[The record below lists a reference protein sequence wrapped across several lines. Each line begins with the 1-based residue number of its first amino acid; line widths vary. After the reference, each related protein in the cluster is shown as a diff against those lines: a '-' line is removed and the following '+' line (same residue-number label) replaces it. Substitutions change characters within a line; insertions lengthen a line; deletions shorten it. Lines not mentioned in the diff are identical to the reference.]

1 MSSPKQVTEPISVN
15 RNYRSEA
22 LKPGGVV
29 MNANFII
36 TGDGA
41 YGRLVGQI
49 RLQQS
54 GVKPPG
60 DDVGDFTVRGTYAFL
75 GGKPGE
81 VINVSFSSV
90 PPTIFGEQTINGQ
103 MSLQNDWKTGHTT
116 FTYTAKGG
124 HPLVTVHNAKVNLI
138 S

>member
-1 MSSPKQVTEPISVN
+1 MSSTQPVTEPISVN

-22 LKPGGVV
+22 LQPGGVV
-29 MNANFII
+29 MNANFIFA
-36 TGDGA
+36 GLGA
-41 YGRLVGQI
+41 YGTLVGYI
-49 RLQQS
+49 RLQRS
-54 GVKPPG
+54 GVTPPG
-60 DDVGDFTVRGTYAFL
+60 EDVGDFAVKGTYAFL

-81 VINVSFSSV
+81 VIHVSFNSI
-90 PPTIFGEQTINGQ
+90 PPTVFGEQTINGQ

-124 HPLVTVHNAKVNLI
+124 HPLITVHNAKVNLV

>member
-1 MSSPKQVTEPISVN
+1 MSSAQQITEPISVN

-22 LKPGGVV
+22 IQPGGVV

-36 TGDGA
+36 AGLGA
-41 YGRLVGQI
+41 YGQLVGHI
-49 RLQQS
+49 SLQRS
-54 GVKPPG
+54 GVTPPG
-60 DDVGDFTVRGTYAFL
+60 EDIGDFTVKGTYAFL

-81 VINVSFSSV
+81 VIHVSFNSV
-90 PPTIFGEQTINGQ
+90 PPTVFGEQTINGQ

-124 HPLVTVHNAKVNLI
+124 HPLSTVQNAKVNLVG
-138 S
+138 